1 MTTATRAPRP
11 SFRDTACGAL
21 IVPVSVTVAVMAC
34 LIAVLQGR
42 MLIRPVTQSSQA
54 PAPRLL
60 IQVKNQEE

>member
-1 MTTATRAPRP
+1 
-11 SFRDTACGAL
+11 
-21 IVPVSVTVAVMAC
+21 MAC

-42 MLIRPVTQSSQA
+42 MLIRPVVQSSQA